1 MTVSVSNARSLR
13 GLALHVEVTVLGR
26 EGSRAQAG
34 LTEDVGAFPPGGNSC
49 YHSYMAKTQLGVR
62 VDPEVKKL
70 AQARAKD
77 RGLDLGDYIA
87 RLVRDDAEGLRQRGL
102 DAARR
107 FLDEHQQLFDE
118 AEDADLRAPGAH
130 AA

>member
-1 MTVSVSNARSLR
+1 
-13 GLALHVEVTVLGR
+13 
-26 EGSRAQAG
+26 
-34 LTEDVGAFPPGGNSC
+34 
-49 YHSYMAKTQLGVR
+49 MAKTQLGVR

-87 RLVRDDAEGLRQRGL
+87 RLVREDADGLRQRGL

-107 FLDEHQQLFDE
+107 FLDEHQQVFDE
-118 AEDADLRAPGAH
+118 AEDADRTTRGAH

>member
-1 MTVSVSNARSLR
+1 ML
-13 GLALHVEVTVLGR
+13 
-26 EGSRAQAG
+26 
-34 LTEDVGAFPPGGNSC
+34 GNSC
-49 YHSYMAKTQLGVR
+49 YHAGMAKTQLGVR

-77 RGLDLGDYIA
+77 RGMDLGDYIA
-87 RLVRDDAEGLRQRGL
+87 RLVREDADGLRRRGL

-107 FLDEHQQLFDE
+107 FLEEHQQLFDE
-118 AEDADLRAPGAH
+118 AEDADRKAPGAH

>member
-1 MTVSVSNARSLR
+1 
-13 GLALHVEVTVLGR
+13 
-26 EGSRAQAG
+26 
-34 LTEDVGAFPPGGNSC
+34 
-49 YHSYMAKTQLGVR
+49 MAKTQLGVR
-62 VDPEVKKL
+62 VDPEVKRL

-87 RLVRDDAEGLRQRGL
+87 RLVREDADGMRQRGL

-107 FLDEHQQLFDE
+107 FLDEHQHLFDE
-118 AEDADLRAPGAH
+118 AEDVDRDAPGTH

>member
-1 MTVSVSNARSLR
+1 
-13 GLALHVEVTVLGR
+13 
-26 EGSRAQAG
+26 
-34 LTEDVGAFPPGGNSC
+34 
-49 YHSYMAKTQLGVR
+49 MAKTQLGVR
-62 VDPEVKKL
+62 IDPEVKKL
-70 AQARAKD
+70 AQARARD

-107 FLDEHQQLFDE
+107 FLDEHQQVFDE
-118 AEDADLRAPGAH
+118 AEDADCDTRGAD

>member
-1 MTVSVSNARSLR
+1 
-13 GLALHVEVTVLGR
+13 
-26 EGSRAQAG
+26 
-34 LTEDVGAFPPGGNSC
+34 
-49 YHSYMAKTQLGVR
+49 MAKTQLGVR

>member
-1 MTVSVSNARSLR
+1 
-13 GLALHVEVTVLGR
+13 
-26 EGSRAQAG
+26 
-34 LTEDVGAFPPGGNSC
+34 
-49 YHSYMAKTQLGVR
+49 MAKTQLGVR

-87 RLVRDDAEGLRQRGL
+87 RLVREDADGLRRRGL

-118 AEDADLRAPGAH
+118 AEDADRNAPGAH

>member
-1 MTVSVSNARSLR
+1 
-13 GLALHVEVTVLGR
+13 
-26 EGSRAQAG
+26 
-34 LTEDVGAFPPGGNSC
+34 
-49 YHSYMAKTQLGVR
+49 MAKTQLGVR

-118 AEDADLRAPGAH
+118 AEDDDVQAPGAH

>member
-1 MTVSVSNARSLR
+1 
-13 GLALHVEVTVLGR
+13 
-26 EGSRAQAG
+26 
-34 LTEDVGAFPPGGNSC
+34 
-49 YHSYMAKTQLGVR
+49 MAKTQLGVR

-70 AQARAKD
+70 AQARARD
-77 RGLDLGDYIA
+77 RGMDLGDYIA
-87 RLVRDDAEGLRQRGL
+87 RLVREDADGLRQRGL

-118 AEDADLRAPGAH
+118 AEDADRTAPGAH